1 YALLDECKSA
11 VSIDVEGKIY
21 ERAKQL
27 GISLLTITHRPSLWA
42 YHTHLLQF
50 DGQGQ
55 WKFEILDTEKRLTLK
70 GEKKRLESQL
80 SGVPEMQRRLN
91 ELCQLL
97 GEDTINNLN

>member
-1 YALLDECKSA
+1 
-11 VSIDVEGKIY
+11 
-21 ERAKQL
+21 
-27 GISLLTITHRPSLWA
+27 
-42 YHTHLLQF
+42 
-50 DGQGQ
+50 Q

-97 GEDTINNLN
+97 GEDTIDNLN